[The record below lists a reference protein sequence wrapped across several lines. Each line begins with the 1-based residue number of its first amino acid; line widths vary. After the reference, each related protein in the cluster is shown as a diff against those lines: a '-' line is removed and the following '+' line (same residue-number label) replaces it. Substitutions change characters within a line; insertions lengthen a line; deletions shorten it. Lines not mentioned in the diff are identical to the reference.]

1 MDVCC
6 SYIEGICL
14 KLSEVEPEKNVT
26 DLVVRIVSVAPP
38 KMINTRTGR
47 KTQLTEVLVADDT
60 GSTILSLWGFGEGSD
75 LSAGKVIKIVDG
87 WAKEWRGQIQ
97 LSLGRSGKYEIL
109 VDDGSVPSISE
120 IGSATES
127 EIPED

>member
-1 MDVCC
+1 MF
-6 SYIEGICL
+6 SNLWGSCL
-14 KLSEVEPEKNVT
+14 KLSDVEPNKNVT

-38 KMINTRTGR
+38 KMINTKTGR
-47 KTQLTEVLVADDT
+47 KTQLTEVLVADNT

-75 LSAGKVIKIVDG
+75 LSAGKVIKIIDG

-97 LSLGRSGKYEIL
+97 LSLGRSGSYEIL

-120 IGSATES
+120 LGSSTELMNH
-127 EIPED
+127 EDH

>member
-1 MDVCC
+1 MVQQTR
-6 SYIEGICL
+6 GILL

-26 DLVVRIVSVAPP
+26 DLIVRIVSVAPP

-47 KTQLTEVLVADDT
+47 KTQLTEVLVADET

-75 LSAGKVIKIVDG
+75 LSAGKVIKITDG
-87 WAKEWRGQIQ
+87 WAKEWRGKVQ
-97 LSLGRSGKYEIL
+97 LSLGRSGTYEIL

-120 IGSATES
+120 LGAATES
-127 EIPED
+127 TGPEE

>member
-1 MDVCC
+1 
-6 SYIEGICL
+6 
-14 KLSEVEPEKNVT
+14 
-26 DLVVRIVSVAPP
+26 
-38 KMINTRTGR
+38 MINTRTGR
-47 KTQLTEVLVADDT
+47 KTQLTEVLVADGT

-87 WAKEWRGQIQ
+87 WAKEWRGKVQ

-127 EIPED
+127 KDSED

>member
-1 MDVCC
+1 M
-6 SYIEGICL
+6 
-14 KLSEVEPEKNVT
+14 KLSDVEAGKNVT

-38 KMINTRTGR
+38 KMINTKTGR
-47 KTQLTEVLVADDT
+47 KTQLTEVLIADDT

-75 LSAGKVIKIVDG
+75 LSAGKVIKIIDG

-97 LSLGRSGKYEIL
+97 LSLGRSGRYEIL

-120 IGSATES
+120 LGSSTE
-127 EIPED
+127 PMYHEDH

>member
-1 MDVCC
+1 
-6 SYIEGICL
+6 L
-14 KLSEVEPEKNVT
+14 KLSDVEPNKNVT

-38 KMINTRTGR
+38 KMINTKTGR
-47 KTQLTEVLVADDT
+47 KTQLTEVLVADNT

-75 LSAGKVIKIVDG
+75 LSAGKVIKIIDG

-97 LSLGRSGKYEIL
+97 LSLGRSGSYEIL

-120 IGSATES
+120 LGSSTELMNH
-127 EIPED
+127 EDH

>member
-1 MDVCC
+1 MF
-6 SYIEGICL
+6 SKLWGSCL
-14 KLSEVEPEKNVT
+14 KLSEVEPNKNVT

-38 KMINTRTGR
+38 KMINTKTGR
-47 KTQLTEVLVADDT
+47 KTQLTEVLVADGT

-75 LSAGKVIKIVDG
+75 LSAGKVIKIIDG

-120 IGSATES
+120 LGSSTEPMN
-127 EIPED
+127 PEDH

>member
-1 MDVCC
+1 M
-6 SYIEGICL
+6 
-14 KLSEVEPEKNVT
+14 KLSDVEPNKNVT

-38 KMINTRTGR
+38 KMINTKTGR

-75 LSAGKVIKIVDG
+75 LSAGKVIKIIDG
-87 WAKEWRGQIQ
+87 WAKEWRGKIQ
-97 LSLGRSGKYEIL
+97 LSLGRSGSYEIL

-120 IGSATES
+120 LGSSTELMNH
-127 EIPED
+127 DDH